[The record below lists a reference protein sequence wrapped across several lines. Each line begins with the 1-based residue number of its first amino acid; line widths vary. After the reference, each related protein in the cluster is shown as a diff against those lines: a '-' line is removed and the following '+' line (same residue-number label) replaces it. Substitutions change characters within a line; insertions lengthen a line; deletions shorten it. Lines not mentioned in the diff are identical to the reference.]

1 MKNFLNYN
9 LANMTYIY
17 SVLVLLSAI
26 SSVIRTDN
34 KQLSSLDLI
43 LLAVLVLLMTIIA
56 KIVVMIDFK
65 TAIQYHLTNISAQ
78 LAVLILLQIIFM
90 PKPINFMPILG
101 NVPVFLSIYLSVC
114 KIQKKRM
121 EYLAEEINRKLGY
134 KQS

>member
-17 SVLVLLSAI
+17 SVLVLLNAI

-56 KIVVMIDFK
+56 NIVFSIDFK
-65 TAIQYHLTNISAQ
+65 TAIQYHLTNISTQ
-78 LAVLILLQIIFM
+78 LAVLILLQIILM
-90 PKPINFMPILG
+90 PKSINFMPILG
-101 NVPVFLSIYLSVC
+101 TVVVFLAIYLSVC

-121 EYLAEEINRKLGY
+121 EYLAEEINRELGY